1 MKIKLILDRTEG
13 GIAVFTDDAGEVFEC
28 SAALLKPGFSEDDMF
43 IAEISEGKIV
53 SLEKTENPY
62 AGDNKK
68 RLESMFKNK

>member
-43 IAEISEGKIV
+43 IAEISE
-53 SLEKTENPY
+53 
-62 AGDNKK
+62 K